1 GKPLFNV
8 KKSRLLHIAIP
19 SVRTGRMESQSWFQN
34 QRVFRTLHLVQ
45 APTEDF
51 KLITKTAQTRHPL
64 LNIKETDL
72 FHIEITTI

>member
-1 GKPLFNV
+1 MVTFTLRVRRNGGQPPLLQF
-8 KKSRLLHIAIP
+8 RI
-19 SVRTGRMESQSWFQN
+19 RQN
-34 QRVFRTLHLVQ
+34 LVQ

>member
-34 QRVFRTLHLVQ
+34 QRVFRTLHLGTHTTLLTFIGQHTDPQTVLLSHS
-45 APTEDF
+45 AAKATE
-51 KLITKTAQTRHPL
+51 
-64 LNIKETDL
+64 
-72 FHIEITTI
+72 